1 MDEITWQQ
9 SLPVIGLQVASSF
22 EMSLGSLSWNLLW
35 KGGKKCMDH
44 APEEH
49 LNNPATML
57 YSGFVDQPLS
67 ELF

>member
-22 EMSLGSLSWNLLW
+22 EMSLGSLNLLR